1 MDVEEDDDALIDY
14 EMDEDD
20 EVREIIKEAW
30 PY

>member
-20 EVREIIKEAW
+20 EVREIIKEA
-30 PY
+30 